1 MSARRMQGF
10 TLVELMVAM
19 VLGLVVI
26 GGVISVFL
34 ANQQVYRT
42 NKALSDVQGNSRIAF
57 ELMARDARTV
67 GLTGCGN
74 ASRIAN
80 VVNNNTTAANWFVNW
95 SAPGP
100 FKGYTATET
109 DPVSGSGRTE
119 NTDSLVLL
127 GAEGAG
133 VSVKTD
139 TASSASIAI
148 NESTTNLV
156 AGDFVVICDPDH
168 AVIAQLSSV
177 SGTTLTHAKAGTPG
191 NCTLDLSYPTVCA
204 SANTYTFSANALV
217 ARLTASSWYVASN
230 SDGGTSLFRKSLDPG
245 GTVSTNEMV
254 RDVTGMSLQYHQSGD
269 LAFVTADNVT
279 SWPSVDALQITL
291 TTISVDRRAGTDAA
305 PISRTFTSTTTLRN
319 RVP

>member
-1 MSARRMQGF
+1 MSRRRMQGF

-19 VLGLVVI
+19 ALGLVVI
-26 GGVISVFL
+26 GGVVSVFL

-42 NKALSDVQGNSRIAF
+42 NKALSDVQGNSRMAF

-95 SAPGP
+95 SAP
-100 FKGYTATET
+100 FKGYTASQT
-109 DPVSGSGRTE
+109 DPVAGAGRTA

-127 GAEGAG
+127 GAEGSG

-139 TASSASIAI
+139 TEPSASITI
-148 NESTTNLV
+148 NEAATNLV
-156 AGDFVVICDPDH
+156 TGDFVVICDPDH
-168 AVIAQLSSV
+168 AVIAQLSGV
-177 SGTTLTHAKAGTPG
+177 AGTTLAHAKAGTPG
-191 NCTLDLSYPTVCA
+191 NCTLDLSYPTICA
-204 SANTYTFSANALV
+204 SSNTYTFSANALI

-230 SDGGTSLFRKSLDPG
+230 ADGGTSLFRKSLGPG

-254 RDVTGMSLQYHQSGD
+254 RDVTGMTLQYHQSSD
-269 LAFVTADNVT
+269 VSFVTADNVT
-279 SWPSVDALQITL
+279 NWPSVDALQVTL
-291 TTISVDRRAGTDAA
+291 TTISVDRRAGTDAT